1 MKQNAASSSSNPAA
15 SRHRRRNDRIATAD
29 ATNNDDEADDYHE
42 EGDDD
47 EDGAD
52 PYGGLNTRMGTMS
65 IGDDTYADNGVN
77 AGRGFNA
84 NADAIAASIAN
95 SQVLYETVKG
105 TGLWGVSRVRDEAA
119 DGLDDDDVFSVKRQ
133 IENHDWKAD
142 VGRTGRWIAAVAF
155 GRE

>member
-1 MKQNAASSSSNPAA
+1 MATTDSSN
-15 SRHRRRNDRIATAD
+15 SNDETE
-29 ATNNDDEADDYHE
+29 DDHE
-42 EGDDD
+42 EGDDE

-65 IGDDTYADNGVN
+65 IGDDTYADDGVN

-84 NADAIAASIAN
+84 NADVIAASIAN
-95 SQVLYETVKG
+95 NQVLYETVKG
-105 TGLWGVSRVRDEAA
+105 TGLWGVSYVRDGAA

-133 IENHDWKAD
+133 IESHDWKAD
-142 VGRTGRWIAAVAF
+142 VGRTGRWIATAAF